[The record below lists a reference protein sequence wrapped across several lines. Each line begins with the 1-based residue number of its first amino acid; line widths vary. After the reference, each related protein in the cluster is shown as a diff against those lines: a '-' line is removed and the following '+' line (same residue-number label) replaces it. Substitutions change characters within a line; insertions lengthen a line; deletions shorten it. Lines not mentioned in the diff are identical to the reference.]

1 MRVNLGCGP
10 VYVDSAD
17 WLNLDFVTNSKSVLQ
32 ANLLEKLPVDEGSA
46 KLVYSSHFLEHIPK
60 PQVMH
65 FLAECLRVLKPG
77 GVLRLVLPDLEEMAR
92 SYLMFRDAGEHK
104 KADFLVVEM
113 VDQCVRRESGGEL
126 GKLYRHL
133 RGSDGSASRTEL
145 IDFVRVRTGEQLT
158 PLEASSRQHGEG
170 GGLPT
175 GLRSASYRGC
185 HGDCSRLGF
194 DSCSLAF
201 HAHSARK
208 TSAWRALARDITGFG
223 ISINFKRCWKMSAS
237 QVSQDGAPTPAQW
250 RTSLSIRSISMQ
262 REDRAKVWSR
272 CTWRHS
278 SRISVKRYCI
288 STGELQ

>member
-170 GGLPT
+170 GGAAN
-175 GLRSASYRGC
+175 RSAQRVIQGL
-185 HGDCSRLGF
+185 SRRLQQAWIRLLLLGF
-194 DSCSLAF
+194 PRAFRAQNVSLAGVGERHHWLWDF
-201 HAHSARK
+201 HQLQAVLEDVGFTGVSRWSANTSSVADFPLYPLDLDAEGRPRK
-208 TSAWRALARDITGFG
+208 GMESMYVEA
-223 ISINFKRCWKMSAS
+223 FKP
-237 QVSQDGAPTPAQW
+237 D
-250 RTSLSIRSISMQ
+250 
-262 REDRAKVWSR
+262 
-272 CTWRHS
+272 
-278 SRISVKRYCI
+278 
-288 STGELQ
+288 